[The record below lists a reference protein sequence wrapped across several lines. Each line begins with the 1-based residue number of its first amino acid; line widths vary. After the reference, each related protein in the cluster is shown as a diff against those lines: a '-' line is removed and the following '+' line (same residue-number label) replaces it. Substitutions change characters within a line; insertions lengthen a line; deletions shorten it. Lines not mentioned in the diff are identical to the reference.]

1 MKVNGVICYFPLIC
15 RQDKTCATCRLYQA
29 GKLPPEHPM
38 PVIPLKVVLYGD
50 SFMYDTVYIETVYPD
65 DSVIVCLWDFNFDRN
80 LDFGTPYGEYQWF
93 ETPHLRSA

>member
-38 PVIPLKVVLYGD
+38 PVIPLKVVLHSND
-50 SFMYDTVYIETVYPD
+50 FMYDTVYIEDVAVAD
-65 DSVIVCLWDFNFDRN
+65 DPVIVALWDFNFDRN
-80 LDFGTPYGEYQWF
+80 LDFGTTYGEHQYF
-93 ETPHLRSA
+93 RRP